1 MTRGRRA
8 LRDVHRDHD
17 KDSQVQPMPEQDR
30 EQLTVS
36 RSLKPRLEV
45 HGIRKKFPGCLA
57 NDDITLSIMPGEIHA
72 LLGENGAGKST
83 LAKIVYGL
91 IYADAGVIRWNG
103 MPVAITSPAVARR
116 LGIGMVFQH
125 FSLFDSLTVA
135 ENIALGIKDRGPLR
149 QLSSRVADVAARYGL
164 DIAPDRPVHELSVGE
179 RQRVEIIRCLLQ
191 DPSLLILDEPT
202 AVLTPQ
208 ESEILFETLRRLVA
222 EGRSIVYISHRLEEI
237 RVLCDRATILRG
249 GRIVHEC
256 DPRVETAARLA
267 ALMVGNEIAI
277 VDRRPSRC
285 SGPVCLAV
293 LGLSVPADGPFGTM
307 LQDLHF
313 EVRAGEIVGIAG
325 VAGNGQREL
334 LRSLLG
340 EVRTAASAIS
350 FNGEAV
356 GDLGPKR
363 RRARGMV
370 FVPEE
375 RMNQGAIAE
384 LTLAENAFLTGYRT
398 RKLVDR
404 GLIRAASTRR
414 FADEIIKSF
423 RVVAGGTRA
432 HARSLS
438 GGNLQKF
445 IVGREMLQAP
455 QLLIAASPTWG
466 VDAAAAA
473 AIRQS
478 LADLAAKGAAVLIV
492 SQDLEELLQISDRI
506 AVLAKGRLSGA
517 MPTGEA
523 TPERVG
529 LLMASTE
536 GSSSSA
542 VC

>member
-45 HGIRKKFPGCLA
+45 HGIRKEFPGCLA

-334 LRSLLG
+334 LQSLLG

-517 MPTGEA
+517 MPPGEA

>member
-45 HGIRKKFPGCLA
+45 HGIRKEFPGCLA

-293 LGLSVPADGPFGTM
+293 LGLNVPADGPFGTM

-334 LRSLLG
+334 LQSLLG

-404 GLIRAASTRR
+404 GLIRVASTRR

-517 MPTGEA
+517 MPPGEA